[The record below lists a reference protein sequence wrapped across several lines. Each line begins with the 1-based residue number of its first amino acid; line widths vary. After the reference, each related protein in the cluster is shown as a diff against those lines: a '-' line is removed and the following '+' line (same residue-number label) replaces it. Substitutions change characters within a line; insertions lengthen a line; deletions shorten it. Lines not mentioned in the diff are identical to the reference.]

1 MAKNNFKN
9 KVAIITGSSGGIG
22 KAIAIS
28 LAQQGSKVVINGR
41 NSERLNKTLLEIK
54 EITSEVLTV
63 CCDVSSIS
71 GSQDLIDKTIEK
83 FGKIDLLINNVGIS
97 MRGEIA
103 DLNPEVFKNV
113 FDSNVLGAVYP
124 TIPAIKH
131 IRETKGSI
139 VFISS
144 LAAIHGLPFLSA
156 YSSSK
161 LALRAIAESLRIE
174 ESKNDVHVGLV
185 LVGITEIEDNK
196 QAVNFDGSMISL
208 ESRNNKKAQS
218 KENVAKSV
226 LKNISKRKFISV
238 QTSLG
243 KLNAFLHA
251 RFPLLV
257 ERILIKNIDKFNNF
271 TK

>member
-1 MAKNNFKN
+1 MVNNNFKD

-28 LAQQGSKVVINGR
+28 LAQQGAKVVINGR
-41 NSERLNKTLLEIK
+41 NSERLNKTLLEIT
-54 EITSEVLTV
+54 EITTEVLAV

-71 GSQDLIDKTIEK
+71 GSQALIDKTIEK
-83 FGKIDLLINNVGIS
+83 FGKIDILINNVGIS

-103 DLNPEVFKNV
+103 DLNPEVFKTV

-124 TIPAIKH
+124 TIPAIKY
-131 IRETKGSI
+131 IRETRGSI

-174 ESKNDVHVGLV
+174 EAKNDVHVGLV

-218 KENVAKSV
+218 REHVAKTV

-257 ERILIKNIDKFNNF
+257 ERILIKNIGKFNNF

>member
-1 MAKNNFKN
+1 M
-9 KVAIITGSSGGIG
+9 
-22 KAIAIS
+22 
-28 LAQQGSKVVINGR
+28 
-41 NSERLNKTLLEIK
+41 
-54 EITSEVLTV
+54 
-63 CCDVSSIS
+63 
-71 GSQDLIDKTIEK
+71 
-83 FGKIDLLINNVGIS
+83 
-97 MRGEIA
+97 
-103 DLNPEVFKNV
+103 
-113 FDSNVLGAVYP
+113 
-124 TIPAIKH
+124 
-131 IRETKGSI
+131 
-139 VFISS
+139 
-144 LAAIHGLPFLSA
+144 
-156 YSSSK
+156 
-161 LALRAIAESLRIE
+161 
-174 ESKNDVHVGLV
+174 

>member
-28 LAQQGSKVVINGR
+28 LAKQGSKVVINGR
-41 NSERLNKTLLEIK
+41 NSERLNKTLLEIR
-54 EITSEVLTV
+54 EITSEVLAV
-63 CCDVSSIS
+63 YCDVSSIS

-83 FGKIDLLINNVGIS
+83 FGKIDFLINNVGIS

-103 DLNPEVFKNV
+103 DLNPEVFKTV

-218 KENVAKSV
+218 KENVAKTV

>member
-54 EITSEVLTV
+54 EITSEVLAF

-103 DLNPEVFKNV
+103 DLNPEVFKTV

>member
-1 MAKNNFKN
+1 M
-9 KVAIITGSSGGIG
+9 
-22 KAIAIS
+22 
-28 LAQQGSKVVINGR
+28 
-41 NSERLNKTLLEIK
+41 
-54 EITSEVLTV
+54 
-63 CCDVSSIS
+63 
-71 GSQDLIDKTIEK
+71 
-83 FGKIDLLINNVGIS
+83 
-97 MRGEIA
+97 A
-103 DLNPEVFKNV
+103 DLNPEVYKTIFE
-113 FDSNVLGAVYP
+113 SNVLGAVYP
-124 TIPAIKH
+124 TIPAIKY
-131 IRETKGSI
+131 IRETRGSI

-174 ESKNDVHVGLV
+174 EAKNDVHVGLV

-196 QAVNFDGSMISL
+196 QEVNFDGSMISL

-218 KENVAKSV
+218 REHVAKTV
-226 LKNISKRKFISV
+226 LKIISKRKFISV

-257 ERILIKNIDKFNNF
+257 ERILIKNISKFNNF

>member
-1 MAKNNFKN
+1 MVNTIFKD
-9 KVAIITGSSGGIG
+9 KVAIITGSSSGIG
-22 KAIAIS
+22 KAIALS
-28 LAQQGSKVVINGR
+28 FAVKGTKVVINGR
-41 NSERLNKTLLEIK
+41 DSDRLNNTELEIK
-54 EITSEVLTV
+54 QVTNEVLAV
-63 CCDVSSIS
+63 CCDVSTIS
-71 GSQDLIDKTIEK
+71 GSKDLIDKTIEK
-83 FGKIDLLINNVGIS
+83 FGKIDFLINNVGIS
-97 MRGEIA
+97 MRGEMA
-103 DLNPEVFKNV
+103 DLNPEVYKTIFE
-113 FDSNVLGAVYP
+113 SNVLGAVYP
-124 TIPAIKH
+124 TIPAIKY

-174 ESKNDVHVGLV
+174 EAKNNIHVGLV
-185 LVGITEIEDNK
+185 LVGITEIEDHK

-218 KENVAKSV
+218 REDVAKTV

-243 KLNAFLHA
+243 KLNSFLHA

-257 ERILIKNIDKFNNF
+257 ERILIKNIGKFNNF